1 MRYRPAAMA
10 LAILVAPLAIIPQS
24 RAATSA
30 PVTPIAP
37 VNHYQRQVTNL
48 FFNRGDVP
56 AGNLWAPLSDKGDL
70 PAANPYKGQLTTY
83 PTGWGSAAN
92 GIYHPETSLSVSGG
106 VLNLTGKVVDG
117 VVWGGN
123 VQPVATDDPY
133 GARTYGRTV
142 YRMRATG
149 ASGFGFAGLLWPS
162 DDSGRFEFDH
172 EGAMLP
178 GTTDSGNY
186 HYNYHNGDVGWRALQ
201 GQQLSN
207 WHTYQI
213 DWWPGGL
220 TFAIDGRTVYTT
232 VGSGLAY
239 PTIPMRWLLQVG
251 RMWGNPPLAAATT
264 ATVQL
269 AYVKEWAYNS

>member
-1 MRYRPAAMA
+1 MKWIRAAAA
-10 LAILVAPLAIIPQS
+10 LAVVVAPLAIIPPS
-24 RAATSA
+24 RAATA
-30 PVTPIAP
+30 PVTPP

-56 AGNLWAPLSDKGDL
+56 AGSLWAPLSDNGNL
-70 PAANPYKGQLTTY
+70 PATNPYHGRLTTY

-92 GIYHPETSLSVSGG
+92 GLYHPETSLSVSGG
-106 VLNLTGKVVDG
+106 VLSLTGKVVNG

-162 DDSGRFEFDH
+162 DDSGQFEFDH

-178 GTTDSGNY
+178 GTVDSGNY
-186 HYNYHNGDVGWRALQ
+186 HYAYHNGAVGWRSAL

-213 DWWPGGL
+213 DWSPTGL
-220 TFAIDGRTVYTT
+220 TFFIDGHTAFTT
-232 VGSGLAY
+232 VGSGFAS

-251 RMWGNPPLAAATT
+251 RMWGNPPLAAGTT
-264 ATVQL
+264 ATLQL